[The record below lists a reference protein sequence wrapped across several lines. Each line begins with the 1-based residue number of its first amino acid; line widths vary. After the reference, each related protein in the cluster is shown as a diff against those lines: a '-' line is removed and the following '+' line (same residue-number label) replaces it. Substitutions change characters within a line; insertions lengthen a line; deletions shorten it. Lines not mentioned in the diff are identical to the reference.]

1 MIRSTITTL
10 AMLCFCAGTTLAQSE
25 AAKPDAKP
33 DAKPETKADAKPAPA
48 PIEAPLAHVEVMGTG
63 PIPVVLIPGLMCD
76 WTVWKTF
83 MTRNTATYT
92 MYAVTLPGFGKSD
105 APPLVKGTNPSSTV
119 WLDNAERAV
128 VKLIADKKLDKPLLV
143 GHSMGGHIAIRL
155 AGKHSDKLRG
165 VVALDGFPAFPI
177 GPTDLTLKDRA
188 AAIDGQYAAGMDA
201 VTDEAWASQVKAGLK
216 AWVKNEERSKQLG
229 ESCSLVPRTTAMRYF
244 LELLASDARA
254 DLTNAACPVL
264 LVAAIP
270 DPGAGNGPTGQLRAA
285 WEAQSKLAPKGSLV
299 FFEDTRHFVMDD
311 APAELDAAIAAIV
324 AGKPAEG
331 KKAPPG
337 NEPVKAVPVEDRP
350 AEKPAAAT
358 PVETPKK

>member
-1 MIRSTITTL
+1 MIRHSIATL
-10 AMLCFCAGTTLAQSE
+10 VTLCLCAGTTLAQTD
-25 AAKPDAKP
+25 AAKPDP
-33 DAKPETKADAKPAPA
+33 KPETKPVVNADAKPVVA
-48 PIEAPLAHVEVMGTG
+48 PIEAPLAHVEVAGTG
-63 PIPVVLIPGLMCD
+63 PVPVVLIPGLMCD
-76 WTVWKTF
+76 WTVWQSF
-83 MTRNTATYT
+83 MTRNAAAYT

-128 VKLIADKKLDKPLLV
+128 LALIADKKLDKPLLI

-155 AGKHSDKLRG
+155 AGKHSDKIRG
-165 VVALDGFPAFPI
+165 AVAVDGFPAFPI

-201 VTDEAWASQVKAGLK
+201 VTDEAWAAQVKSGLK
-216 AWVKNEERSKQLG
+216 AWVKSEDRSKQLG

-285 WEAQSKLAPKGSLV
+285 WEAQSTLAPKGSLV

-311 APAELDAAIAAIV
+311 APAELDAAVAAFA
-324 AGKPAEG
+324 AGKPVEG
-331 KKAPPG
+331 KKAPAG
-337 NEPVKAVPVEDRP
+337 SSPVKAVPVED
-350 AEKPAAAT
+350 KPATAT